1 MSYIPLDGKPFRLRP
16 LDLAVWLERDESS
29 EAQRRAKEVLLAN
42 RFEDVVAF
50 EDDARSACEELLLE
64 VERACG
70 RRAEYLEEHPLVA
83 ASRLVADDLCVM
95 EQRNGEWVLT
105 AAVVC
110 APSRWVL
117 AEKLGQSVSA
127 IHEPVPGYATDL
139 DQLVTKFFDR
149 LSVEK
154 PVWRLNWTVVDSP
167 ELFLW
172 PRTSIPPRPRSWFF
186 RVERQTL
193 RRLARSDAIVFT
205 IRTYVT
211 SLDDLLVAHREYG
224 ANLLLALETAPEAT
238 LDYKGW
244 RGVADELRERLN
256 EVS

>member
-1 MSYIPLDGKPFRLRP
+1 MGLRP

-110 APSRWVL
+110 APSSS
-117 AEKLGQSVSA
+117 GSS
-127 IHEPVPGYATDL
+127 
-139 DQLVTKFFDR
+139 
-149 LSVEK
+149 
-154 PVWRLNWTVVDSP
+154 
-167 ELFLW
+167 
-172 PRTSIPPRPRSWFF
+172 PRSWASLF
-186 RVERQTL
+186 L
-193 RRLARSDAIVFT
+193 RFT
-205 IRTYVT
+205 NPCRATPPT
-211 SLDDLLVAHREYG
+211 S
-224 ANLLLALETAPEAT
+224 TS
-238 LDYKGW
+238 W
-244 RGVADELRERLN
+244 
-256 EVS
+256 